1 MLHEHHPTWVIKW
14 SNNVWWNTEQLHSD
28 NSLARDEIQCTSVKE
43 EEHEDKHSVKLK
55 QLCSSCSKK
64 AYFLVNWGVHVVLPN
79 NSALVCT
86 LVARQEFSNMK
97 MGDNKQYCIR
107 FLWYTE

>member
-1 MLHEHHPTWVIKW
+1 MGDQMVKQCLMKH
-14 SNNVWWNTEQLHSD
+14 TEQLHSD

-64 AYFLVNWGVHVVLPN
+64 SLLFGKLRGTR
-79 NSALVCT
+79 SA
-86 LVARQEFSNMK
+86 S
-97 MGDNKQYCIR
+97 
-107 FLWYTE
+107 